1 MDEVDSQL
9 HPLRCK
15 RRLPHRRSQQG
26 KQGTCRTT
34 QLHSQRHS
42 CLSALHLTEH
52 RSRKSVLGT
61 LADPRTSSFVAGLKP
76 RLNSLDLHGWSDSG
90 IFFVPI
96 GVAVARLMCEWV
108 NGCVECQGS
117 LRHRASCLGGYS
129 YRSLSYRR
137 ASFTSVCF
145 LRNFAPVLPAR
156 QVVKVSP
163 LRYCGLWTAS
173 FTPQSYYRF
182 TEHQGQVCA
191 PRSPAFRTCKAVITL
206 AS

>member
-1 MDEVDSQL
+1 MLSNSTALSTTWLSICPASNRTSKSQVS
-9 HPLRCK
+9 PRNS
-15 RRLPHRRSQQG
+15 RRSEDF
-26 KQGTCRTT
+26 
-34 QLHSQRHS
+34 L
-42 CLSALHLTEH
+42 
-52 RSRKSVLGT
+52 
-61 LADPRTSSFVAGLKP
+61 FVVGLKP

-163 LRYCGLWTAS
+163 LRYCGLWTAA

>member
-1 MDEVDSQL
+1 MQGGDISWNADTAIWHYQT
-9 HPLRCK
+9 LRCIAIYVASNNVK
-15 RRLPHRRSQQG
+15 R
-26 KQGTCRTT
+26 
-34 QLHSQRHS
+34 
-42 CLSALHLTEH
+42 
-52 RSRKSVLGT
+52 
-61 LADPRTSSFVAGLKP
+61 
-76 RLNSLDLHGWSDSG
+76 
-90 IFFVPI
+90 PI

-163 LRYCGLWTAS
+163 LRYCGLWTAA